1 MDASGG
7 RFFQSPATED
17 ETIARKRSRRVSF
30 ADTTAVHVFE
40 RDEDFETPPEERPAS
55 PSPSPGRPLAAEGD
69 ETEGE
74 EEFVRAPFGF
84 LGDVDLGSDSPASA
98 AGSFSSFDGE
108 VLYLLTY
115 MIVVLTDGNFFG
127 VVSTSFIQPGRPSD
141 SGVSED
147 NYHDQTLDSHTF
159 SMHYNN
165 LIPPD
170 DCSAHSAGSL
180 RLPDLESTTP
190 LKELKGSESVKS
202 SAGRDGLTDMSL
214 CAENAE
220 RYDYNKLSPTLNNLL
235 QEVQE
240 PESPKDGANFVTAD
254 HALTLPSSET
264 DHREEKS
271 YIDNGVSS
279 DGLVTVSSLKEHI
292 TTCNSVCS
300 GSDPTQEENAM
311 IFDIHDKSQISLQ
324 ENCNDN
330 LIPAHPHVKRTVKT
344 AELLLPAPPYG
355 SFMSN
360 IDLQSPLLDQPLSK
374 DEPPGANQ
382 IASACIL
389 SGAVHTFSMRD
400 AEQLHQQNQIM
411 NSETVLHTPRTLVQ
425 LLPISQGSISSL
437 RSKRQQLFT
446 PIPHSTSNA
455 ADQEAGSLGSEFM
468 KHGKRISALGHVLKF
483 RLHESPVTHNHQLPI
498 VERNELVLKK
508 CNTFT
513 KAVDRGSS
521 VSVSSYSGTP
531 QRLGA
536 PPRQELNEATE
547 VQDTSCNVLAL
558 DSLPNREHN
567 SHMDPDGSG
576 RKRGT
581 EENVCAEHALPEK
594 RAKGPRSP
602 ITSQKQL
609 PCVSLSSR
617 MAEENQSEPH
627 DSGQS
632 LGDDCNKVVFTV
644 SNSMKQ
650 MRICPASISKLNPQQ
665 LDMFGDMLGK
675 IHAARKYKRLSA
687 AVRIQD
693 SRLAEARSLHDKLLH
708 EKTKLQ
714 INSVKLD
721 KLQNKAQLCH
731 VGIQECS
738 YLKSK
743 ISQLRRS
750 TAGAT
755 QDKGGPLGAATSINA
770 RDRQEVHAR
779 IAEKKLVLSMVQQKA
794 EKLKS
799 SLEHF
804 CDIKGDIG
812 EVVRVAEEQLEMRN
826 QRQIISQQA
835 SLWTLNDIVKRENKR
850 DVILNYHNL
859 LFQRIILN
867 ISDMSTIFV
876 NNSLLGSKIE
886 QAFPNLNASVA
897 FNFVFKAEENQRLSD
912 LRSLQKKSME
922 TSLLL
927 GNLVDVL
934 DEIEDAKGELLNL
947 TSANFSMDSQTGQL
961 IFSLRFMGYKS
972 AKKVAFT
979 IDMTDLSRAVY
990 PAEPSE
996 LPIKVCQ
1003 AQTTLSQPSVDK
1015 LTASI
1020 RDLQPG
1026 RAMILRLCRML
1037 SRLVNTLPG

>member
-1 MDASGG
+1 MDTSGG
-7 RFFQSPATED
+7 GRLFQSPATED
-17 ETIARKRSRRVSF
+17 ETLARKRSRRVSF
-30 ADTTAVHVFE
+30 ADTTAVHVFQ

-55 PSPSPGRPLAAEGD
+55 PSPSPAAEGD
-69 ETEGE
+69 ETEEGD

-98 AGSFSSFDGE
+98 AGSLSSFDG
-108 VLYLLTY
+108 
-115 MIVVLTDGNFFG
+115 DGNFFG

-141 SGVSED
+141 SGMSED

-220 RYDYNKLSPTLNNLL
+220 RYDYTKLSPTLNNLL

-240 PESPKDGANFVTAD
+240 PESPKD
-254 HALTLPSSET
+254 
-264 DHREEKS
+264 
-271 YIDNGVSS
+271 
-279 DGLVTVSSLKEHI
+279 
-292 TTCNSVCS
+292 
-300 GSDPTQEENAM
+300 
-311 IFDIHDKSQISLQ
+311 
-324 ENCNDN
+324 
-330 LIPAHPHVKRTVKT
+330 
-344 AELLLPAPPYG
+344 
-355 SFMSN
+355 
-360 IDLQSPLLDQPLSK
+360 
-374 DEPPGANQ
+374 
-382 IASACIL
+382 
-389 SGAVHTFSMRD
+389 
-400 AEQLHQQNQIM
+400 
-411 NSETVLHTPRTLVQ
+411 
-425 LLPISQGSISSL
+425 
-437 RSKRQQLFT
+437 
-446 PIPHSTSNA
+446 
-455 ADQEAGSLGSEFM
+455 
-468 KHGKRISALGHVLKF
+468 
-483 RLHESPVTHNHQLPI
+483 
-498 VERNELVLKK
+498 
-508 CNTFT
+508 
-513 KAVDRGSS
+513 
-521 VSVSSYSGTP
+521 
-531 QRLGA
+531 
-536 PPRQELNEATE
+536 
-547 VQDTSCNVLAL
+547 TSCNVLA
-558 DSLPNREHN
+558 LPNREHN
-567 SHMDPDGSG
+567 SHMDSDGSG
-576 RKRGT
+576 RKRSS

-627 DSGQS
+627 DSAQS

-644 SNSMKQ
+644 SSSLKQ

-665 LDMFGDMLGK
+665 LDMFGDKLGK
-675 IHAARKYKRLSA
+675 IHAARKYKRLA
-687 AVRIQD
+687 ATVRIQD
-693 SRLAEARSLHDKLLH
+693 SRLAEARCLHDKLLH

-750 TAGAT
+750 KAGAT

-770 RDRQEVHAR
+770 QEVHAR
-779 IAEKKLVLSMVQQKA
+779 IAEKKLVLSMVQKKA

-826 QRQIISQQA
+826 RRQIISQQA

-897 FNFVFKAEENQRLSD
+897 FNFVFKPEENQRLSD

-934 DEIEDAKGELLNL
+934 DEIDDAKGELLNL

-961 IFSLRFMGYKS
+961 IFSLRFMSYKS
-972 AKKVAFT
+972 AKRVAFT

-1026 RAMILRLCRML
+1026 RTMILRLCRML

>member
-7 RFFQSPATED
+7 GRLFQSPATED

-30 ADTTAVHVFE
+30 ADTTAVHVFQ

-84 LGDVDLGSDSPASA
+84 LGDVDLDSDSPASA
-98 AGSFSSFDGE
+98 AGSLSSFDG
-108 VLYLLTY
+108 
-115 MIVVLTDGNFFG
+115 DGNFFG

-141 SGVSED
+141 SGMSED

-220 RYDYNKLSPTLNNLL
+220 RYDYTKLSPTLNNLL

-240 PESPKDGANFVTAD
+240 PESPKD
-254 HALTLPSSET
+254 
-264 DHREEKS
+264 
-271 YIDNGVSS
+271 
-279 DGLVTVSSLKEHI
+279 
-292 TTCNSVCS
+292 
-300 GSDPTQEENAM
+300 
-311 IFDIHDKSQISLQ
+311 
-324 ENCNDN
+324 
-330 LIPAHPHVKRTVKT
+330 
-344 AELLLPAPPYG
+344 
-355 SFMSN
+355 
-360 IDLQSPLLDQPLSK
+360 
-374 DEPPGANQ
+374 
-382 IASACIL
+382 
-389 SGAVHTFSMRD
+389 
-400 AEQLHQQNQIM
+400 
-411 NSETVLHTPRTLVQ
+411 
-425 LLPISQGSISSL
+425 
-437 RSKRQQLFT
+437 
-446 PIPHSTSNA
+446 
-455 ADQEAGSLGSEFM
+455 
-468 KHGKRISALGHVLKF
+468 
-483 RLHESPVTHNHQLPI
+483 
-498 VERNELVLKK
+498 
-508 CNTFT
+508 
-513 KAVDRGSS
+513 
-521 VSVSSYSGTP
+521 
-531 QRLGA
+531 
-536 PPRQELNEATE
+536 
-547 VQDTSCNVLAL
+547 TSCNVLA
-558 DSLPNREHN
+558 LPNREHN
-567 SHMDPDGSG
+567 SHMDSDGSG
-576 RKRGT
+576 RKRSS

-644 SNSMKQ
+644 SSSLKQ

-665 LDMFGDMLGK
+665 LDMLGDKLGK
-675 IHAARKYKRLSA
+675 IHAARKYKRLA
-687 AVRIQD
+687 ATVRIQD
-693 SRLAEARSLHDKLLH
+693 SRLAEARCLHDKLLH

-743 ISQLRRS
+743 ISQLHRS
-750 TAGAT
+750 KAGAT

-770 RDRQEVHAR
+770 QEVHAR
-779 IAEKKLVLSMVQQKA
+779 IAEKKLVLSMVQKKA

-826 QRQIISQQA
+826 RRQIISQQA

-897 FNFVFKAEENQRLSD
+897 FNFVFKAEEYQRLSD

-934 DEIEDAKGELLNL
+934 DEIDDAKGELLNL

-961 IFSLRFMGYKS
+961 IFSLRFMSYKS
-972 AKKVAFT
+972 AKRVAFT

-1026 RAMILRLCRML
+1026 RTMILRLCRML

>member
-7 RFFQSPATED
+7 PVFQSPATED

-98 AGSFSSFDGE
+98 AGSFSSFDG
-108 VLYLLTY
+108 
-115 MIVVLTDGNFFG
+115 DGNFFG

-141 SGVSED
+141 SGMSED
-147 NYHDQTLDSHTF
+147 DYHDQTLDSRTF

-170 DCSAHSAGSL
+170 ECSAHSAGSL
-180 RLPDLESTTP
+180 RIPDLESTTP

-202 SAGRDGLTDMSL
+202 SSGRDGLTDMSL
-214 CAENAE
+214 CAENSE
-220 RYDYNKLSPTLNNLL
+220 HYDYNKLSPTLNNLL

-240 PESPKDGANFVTAD
+240 PESPKEGANFGTAD

-264 DHREEKS
+264 DHREEKL
-271 YIDNGVSS
+271 YICNGVSS
-279 DGLVTVSSLKEHI
+279 DGLVTGSSLEEHI
-292 TTCNSVCS
+292 TMCN
-300 GSDPTQEENAM
+300 P
-311 IFDIHDKSQISLQ
+311 
-324 ENCNDN
+324 ENCDDN

-344 AELLLPAPPYG
+344 AELLSPAPPYG

-360 IDLQSPLLDQPLSK
+360 IDLQSPLLDQTLSK
-374 DEPPGANQ
+374 AEPPGANQ

-389 SGAVHTFSMRD
+389 SGAVPTFSMRD
-400 AEQLHQQNQIM
+400 AEQLHQQNQVM

-425 LLPISQGSISSL
+425 PLPITQGSISSL

-498 VERNELVLKK
+498 VERNELVLEPH
-508 CNTFT
+508 NTFS
-513 KAVDRGSS
+513 KAEDRGSS

-531 QRLGA
+531 QRLKKTIQASTLGA

-547 VQDTSCNVLAL
+547 VQDTLCNVLAL
-558 DSLPNREHN
+558 DSLPNHEHN
-567 SHMDPDGSG
+567 SHMDLDGSG
-576 RKRGT
+576 RKRST
-581 EENVCAEHALPEK
+581 EENVGAEHALPEK

-602 ITSQKQL
+602 ITSRKQL

-617 MAEENQSEPH
+617 MAEENQSEAH

-632 LGDDCNKVVFTV
+632 LGDDCNK
-644 SNSMKQ
+644 
-650 MRICPASISKLNPQQ
+650 
-665 LDMFGDMLGK
+665 
-675 IHAARKYKRLSA
+675 
-687 AVRIQD
+687 
-693 SRLAEARSLHDKLLH
+693 
-708 EKTKLQ
+708 
-714 INSVKLD
+714 
-721 KLQNKAQLCH
+721 NKAQLCH

-750 TAGAT
+750 TADAT
-755 QDKGGPLGAATSINA
+755 QVKGGPLDAATLINA
-770 RDRQEVHAR
+770 CDRQ
-779 IAEKKLVLSMVQQKA
+779 
-794 EKLKS
+794 
-799 SLEHF
+799 
-804 CDIKGDIG
+804 
-812 EVVRVAEEQLEMRN
+812 
-826 QRQIISQQA
+826 
-835 SLWTLNDIVKRENKR
+835 LWTLNDIVKRENKR
-850 DVILNYHNL
+850 DIILNYRNL

-876 NNSLLGSKIE
+876 NNSLLGTKIE

-897 FNFVFKAEENQRLSD
+897 FNYVFKAEENQRLSD

-922 TSLLL
+922 TNLLL
-927 GNLVDVL
+927 GNLIDVL

-947 TSANFSMDSQTGQL
+947 TSADFGVDSQTGQL
-961 IFSLRFMGYKS
+961 IFSLRFMGCKS
-972 AKKVAFT
+972 AKRVAFT
-979 IDMTDLSRAVY
+979 IDMTDLSRAIY

-1020 RDLQPG
+1020 RELQPG
-1026 RAMILRLCRML
+1026 RTMILRLCRML

>member
-98 AGSFSSFDGE
+98 AGSFSSFDG
-108 VLYLLTY
+108 
-115 MIVVLTDGNFFG
+115 DGNFFG

-292 TTCNSVCS
+292 TTCNS
-300 GSDPTQEENAM
+300 
-311 IFDIHDKSQISLQ
+311 

>member
-7 RFFQSPATED
+7 PVFQSPATED

-98 AGSFSSFDGE
+98 AGSFSSFDG
-108 VLYLLTY
+108 
-115 MIVVLTDGNFFG
+115 DGNFFG

-141 SGVSED
+141 SGMSED
-147 NYHDQTLDSHTF
+147 DYHDQTLDSRTF

-170 DCSAHSAGSL
+170 ECSAHSAGSL
-180 RLPDLESTTP
+180 RIPDLESTTP

-202 SAGRDGLTDMSL
+202 SSGRDGLTDMSL
-214 CAENAE
+214 CAENSE

-240 PESPKDGANFVTAD
+240 PESPKEGANFGTAD

-264 DHREEKS
+264 DHREEKL
-271 YIDNGVSS
+271 YIGNGVSS
-279 DGLVTVSSLKEHI
+279 DGLVTGSSLEEHI
-292 TTCNSVCS
+292 TMCNPVCS
-300 GSDPTQEENAM
+300 GSDPIQEENAM
-311 IFDIHDKSQISLQ
+311 IVYIHDKSQISLQ
-324 ENCNDN
+324 ENCDDN

-344 AELLLPAPPYG
+344 AELLSPAPPYG

-360 IDLQSPLLDQPLSK
+360 IDLQSPLLDQTLSK
-374 DEPPGANQ
+374 AEPPGANQ

-389 SGAVHTFSMRD
+389 SGAVPTFSMRD
-400 AEQLHQQNQIM
+400 AEQLHQQNQVM

-425 LLPISQGSISSL
+425 PLPITQGSISSL

-498 VERNELVLKK
+498 VERNELVLEPH
-508 CNTFT
+508 NTFS
-513 KAVDRGSS
+513 KAEDRGSS

-531 QRLGA
+531 QRLKKTIQASTLGA
-536 PPRQELNEATE
+536 PPRQELNEATV
-547 VQDTSCNVLAL
+547 VQDTLCNVLAL
-558 DSLPNREHN
+558 DSLPNHEHN
-567 SHMDPDGSG
+567 SHMDLDGSG
-576 RKRGT
+576 RKRST
-581 EENVCAEHALPEK
+581 EENVGAEHALPEK

-602 ITSQKQL
+602 ITSRKQL

-617 MAEENQSEPH
+617 MAEENQSEAH

-675 IHAARKYKRLSA
+675 IHVARKYKRLSA

-693 SRLAEARSLHDKLLH
+693 SGLAEARSLHDKLLH

-714 INSVKLD
+714 INFVKLD
-721 KLQNKAQLCH
+721 KLRNKAQLCH

-750 TAGAT
+750 TADAT
-755 QDKGGPLGAATSINA
+755 QVKGGPLDAATLINA
-770 RDRQEVHAR
+770 CDRQEGHAR
-779 IAEKKLVLSMVQQKA
+779 IAEKKLVLSMVQQKV

-799 SLEHF
+799 SIEHF

-850 DVILNYHNL
+850 DIILNYRNL

-876 NNSLLGSKIE
+876 NNSLLGTKIE

-897 FNFVFKAEENQRLSD
+897 FNYVFKAEENQRLSD

-922 TSLLL
+922 TNLLL
-927 GNLVDVL
+927 GNLIDVL

-947 TSANFSMDSQTGQL
+947 TSADFGVDSQTGQL
-961 IFSLRFMGYKS
+961 IFSLRFMGCKS
-972 AKKVAFT
+972 AKRVAFT
-979 IDMTDLSRAVY
+979 IDMTDLSRAIY

-1020 RDLQPG
+1020 RELQPG
-1026 RAMILRLCRML
+1026 RTMILRLCRML

>member
-7 RFFQSPATED
+7 GRLFQSPAPED

-30 ADTTAVHVFE
+30 ADTTAVHVFQ

-55 PSPSPGRPLAAEGD
+55 PSPSPAAEGD
-69 ETEGE
+69 ETEEGD

-84 LGDVDLGSDSPASA
+84 LGDVDLDSDSPASA
-98 AGSFSSFDGE
+98 AGSLSSFDG
-108 VLYLLTY
+108 
-115 MIVVLTDGNFFG
+115 DGNFFG

-141 SGVSED
+141 SGMSED

-220 RYDYNKLSPTLNNLL
+220 RYDYTKLSPTLNNLL

-240 PESPKDGANFVTAD
+240 PESPKD
-254 HALTLPSSET
+254 
-264 DHREEKS
+264 
-271 YIDNGVSS
+271 
-279 DGLVTVSSLKEHI
+279 
-292 TTCNSVCS
+292 
-300 GSDPTQEENAM
+300 
-311 IFDIHDKSQISLQ
+311 
-324 ENCNDN
+324 
-330 LIPAHPHVKRTVKT
+330 
-344 AELLLPAPPYG
+344 
-355 SFMSN
+355 
-360 IDLQSPLLDQPLSK
+360 
-374 DEPPGANQ
+374 
-382 IASACIL
+382 
-389 SGAVHTFSMRD
+389 
-400 AEQLHQQNQIM
+400 
-411 NSETVLHTPRTLVQ
+411 
-425 LLPISQGSISSL
+425 
-437 RSKRQQLFT
+437 
-446 PIPHSTSNA
+446 
-455 ADQEAGSLGSEFM
+455 
-468 KHGKRISALGHVLKF
+468 
-483 RLHESPVTHNHQLPI
+483 
-498 VERNELVLKK
+498 
-508 CNTFT
+508 
-513 KAVDRGSS
+513 
-521 VSVSSYSGTP
+521 
-531 QRLGA
+531 
-536 PPRQELNEATE
+536 
-547 VQDTSCNVLAL
+547 TSCNVLA
-558 DSLPNREHN
+558 LPNREHN
-567 SHMDPDGSG
+567 SHMDSDGSG
-576 RKRGT
+576 RKRSS

-627 DSGQS
+627 DSAQS

-644 SNSMKQ
+644 SSSLKQ

-665 LDMFGDMLGK
+665 LDMFGDKLGK
-675 IHAARKYKRLSA
+675 IHAARKYKRLA
-687 AVRIQD
+687 ATVRIQD
-693 SRLAEARSLHDKLLH
+693 SRLAEARCLHDKLLH

-770 RDRQEVHAR
+770 QEVHAR
-779 IAEKKLVLSMVQQKA
+779 IAEKKLVLSMVQKKA

-804 CDIKGDIG
+804 CNIKGDIG

-826 QRQIISQQA
+826 RRQIISQQA

-876 NNSLLGSKIE
+876 SNSLLGSKIE

-934 DEIEDAKGELLNL
+934 DEIDDAKGELLNL

-961 IFSLRFMGYKS
+961 IFSLRFMSYKS
-972 AKKVAFT
+972 AKRVAFT

-1026 RAMILRLCRML
+1026 RTMILRLCRML
-1037 SRLVNTLPG
+1037 SRLVNTLPV

>member
-7 RFFQSPATED
+7 GRLFQSPAPED

-30 ADTTAVHVFE
+30 ADTTAVHVFQ

-55 PSPSPGRPLAAEGD
+55 PSPSPAAEGD
-69 ETEGE
+69 ETEEGD

-84 LGDVDLGSDSPASA
+84 LGDVDLDSDSPASA
-98 AGSFSSFDGE
+98 AGSLSSFDG
-108 VLYLLTY
+108 
-115 MIVVLTDGNFFG
+115 DGNFFG

-141 SGVSED
+141 SGMSED

-220 RYDYNKLSPTLNNLL
+220 RYDYTKLSPTLNNLL

-240 PESPKDGANFVTAD
+240 PESPKDGAN
-254 HALTLPSSET
+254 
-264 DHREEKS
+264 
-271 YIDNGVSS
+271 
-279 DGLVTVSSLKEHI
+279 
-292 TTCNSVCS
+292 
-300 GSDPTQEENAM
+300 
-311 IFDIHDKSQISLQ
+311 
-324 ENCNDN
+324 
-330 LIPAHPHVKRTVKT
+330 
-344 AELLLPAPPYG
+344 
-355 SFMSN
+355 
-360 IDLQSPLLDQPLSK
+360 
-374 DEPPGANQ
+374 
-382 IASACIL
+382 
-389 SGAVHTFSMRD
+389 
-400 AEQLHQQNQIM
+400 QIM

-425 LLPISQGSISSL
+425 PLPISQGSVSSL
-437 RSKRQQLFT
+437 RSKRQQVFT

-455 ADQEAGSLGSEFM
+455 ADQEAGSLGSEFR

-483 RLHESPVTHNHQLPI
+483 RLNESP
-498 VERNELVLKK
+498 
-508 CNTFT
+508 
-513 KAVDRGSS
+513 
-521 VSVSSYSGTP
+521 
-531 QRLGA
+531 A

-547 VQDTSCNVLAL
+547 FQDTSCNVLA
-558 DSLPNREHN
+558 LPNREHN
-567 SHMDPDGSG
+567 SHMDSDGSG
-576 RKRGT
+576 RKRSS

-627 DSGQS
+627 DSAQS

-644 SNSMKQ
+644 SSSLKQ

-665 LDMFGDMLGK
+665 LDMFGDKLGK
-675 IHAARKYKRLSA
+675 IHAARKYKRLA
-687 AVRIQD
+687 ATVRIQD
-693 SRLAEARSLHDKLLH
+693 SRLAEARCLHDKLLH

-770 RDRQEVHAR
+770 QEVHAR
-779 IAEKKLVLSMVQQKA
+779 IAEKKLVLSMVQKKA

-804 CDIKGDIG
+804 CNIKGDIG

-826 QRQIISQQA
+826 RRQIISQQA

-876 NNSLLGSKIE
+876 SNSLLGSKIE

-934 DEIEDAKGELLNL
+934 DEIDDAKGELLNL

-961 IFSLRFMGYKS
+961 IFSLRFMSYKS
-972 AKKVAFT
+972 AKRVAFT

-1026 RAMILRLCRML
+1026 RTMILRLCRML
-1037 SRLVNTLPG
+1037 SRLVNTLPV